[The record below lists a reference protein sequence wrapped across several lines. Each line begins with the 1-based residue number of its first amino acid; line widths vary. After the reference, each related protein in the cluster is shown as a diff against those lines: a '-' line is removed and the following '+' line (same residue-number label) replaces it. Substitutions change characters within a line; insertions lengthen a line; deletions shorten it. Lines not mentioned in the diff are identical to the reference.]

1 MRRWLASLLLAA
13 PMCTVT
19 AADSAAQVRFIACP
33 VYRDT
38 DFGKKSGCWLA
49 TDPATGIRYD
59 VSQSPYKP
67 DWNYAVLVEGLPL
80 VKSEEPCGA
89 PVLDPVRTSRLA
101 STCTRHMLPAEGY
114 PGRKFVLPPRNIQPL
129 AIARPAPDGPF
140 TERTFTIFFEFDRD
154 FMTYQYG
161 DYLIDQAAHWINAA
175 RPKKVIITG
184 YAATEAEVVSGQ
196 SIAER
201 PEVALERAEAVA
213 ETLRRLMP
221 NLVIETRAESKAMPI
236 NHPDADGLPSQSQR
250 RAEIRAVF

>member
-13 PMCTVT
+13 PWCAVT
-19 AADSAAQVRFIACP
+19 AADSAGQVRFIACP

-49 TDPATGIRYD
+49 TDPATGMRYD

-67 DWNYAVLVEGLPL
+67 DWNYAVLVEGLA
-80 VKSEEPCGA
+80 VAAGDEPCGA
-89 PVLDPVRTSRLA
+89 PVLDPVRTSRLT

-114 PGRKFVLPPRNIQPL
+114 PGRKFVLPPRNNQPL
-129 AIARPAPDGPF
+129 SMVRADPPRPY
-140 TERTFTIFFEFDRD
+140 TERTFTIFYEFDRD

-161 DYLIDQAAHWINAA
+161 DYLIDQAAHWIGAA
-175 RPKKVIITG
+175 RPKKAIITG
-184 YAATEAEVVSGQ
+184 YAATESEIVSGQ
-196 SIAER
+196 NIAER
-201 PEVALERAEAVA
+201 PEVAMERAEAVA
-213 ETLRRLMP
+213 ETLRRLVP
-221 NLVIETRAESKAMPI
+221 DLVIETRAVLKAKPV